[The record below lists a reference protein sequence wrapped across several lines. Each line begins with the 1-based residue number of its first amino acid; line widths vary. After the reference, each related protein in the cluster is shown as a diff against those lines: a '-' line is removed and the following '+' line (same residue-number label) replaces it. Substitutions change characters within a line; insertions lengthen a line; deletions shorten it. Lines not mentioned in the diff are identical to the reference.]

1 MAHTQVSTPVYDRT
15 GVISG
20 SSEPSYKHE
29 GASKPQASTVVS
41 PRASKF
47 LKKKIKMANHYR
59 IENQKKNKC
68 TMSPKQR

>member
-47 LKKKIKMANHYR
+47 LKKKSRWQTI
-59 IENQKKNKC
+59 IELRTKRRTNVQ
-68 TMSPKQR
+68 

>member
-47 LKKKIKMANHYR
+47 LKK
-59 IENQKKNKC
+59 NQDGKPLSN
-68 TMSPKQR
+68 